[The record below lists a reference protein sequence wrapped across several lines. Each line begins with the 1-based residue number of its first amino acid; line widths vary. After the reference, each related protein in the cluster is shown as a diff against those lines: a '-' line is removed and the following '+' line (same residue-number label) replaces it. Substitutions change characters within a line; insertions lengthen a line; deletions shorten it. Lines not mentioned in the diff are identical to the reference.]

1 VGWRKLSVKGAE
13 RVSGSRH
20 VGGWQESV
28 VGLGER
34 VPRGARRGFDR
45 ADQSLIWDSGCPTP
59 TTTGVHNCVWGNRG

>member
-1 VGWRKLSVKGAE
+1 MSGATRCEGGRVGWRKSSAKGAE
-13 RVSGSRH
+13 RVSGSRR

-45 ADQSLIWDSGCPTP
+45 ADQNLILG
-59 TTTGVHNCVWGNRG
+59 